1 MNTLSNV
8 DYNSYSDDELEQ
20 AIKNIQK
27 VKANRKSS
35 RSNQQKI
42 SIRLLTNQE
51 NESLSKDQN
60 MLKTYIIGYLYG
72 KPPYSNG
79 EVARW
84 ENGSA
89 YNLQNNGGNK
99 CSLGYNFKTLIPI
112 NNCDKN
118 RKNYIR
124 RHDAGETDIGTIDSL
139 VSFSYN
145 EI

>member
-1 MNTLSNV
+1 
-8 DYNSYSDDELEQ
+8 
-20 AIKNIQK
+20 
-27 VKANRKSS
+27 
-35 RSNQQKI
+35 
-42 SIRLLTNQE
+42 
-51 NESLSKDQN
+51 

-72 KPPYSNG
+72 QPPNPS
-79 EVARW
+79 VATYA
-84 ENGSA
+84 SA

-118 RKNYIR
+118 RKNVIHSYSGAIN
-124 RHDAGETDIGTIDSL
+124 TIDYL

>member
-1 MNTLSNV
+1 
-8 DYNSYSDDELEQ
+8 
-20 AIKNIQK
+20 
-27 VKANRKSS
+27 
-35 RSNQQKI
+35 
-42 SIRLLTNQE
+42 
-51 NESLSKDQN
+51 

-72 KPPYSNG
+72 RPTYSNG
-79 EVARW
+79 EVPRW

-99 CSLGYNFKTLIPI
+99 CSLGYNFTTLNRIS
-112 NNCDKN
+112 NCDKN

-124 RHDAGETDIGTIDSL
+124 THDNGETDIGTIDSL